1 MPKIHDA
8 QPAALLRASRVAAG
22 GLIDRRVFLR
32 GGAVA
37 GLALAGGWTAGV
49 AAAPIGEQAHAWR
62 KRIGAPM
69 SATGTPSHHVES
81 RLKRGVLQPYGA
93 IAPGSGA
100 S

>member
-37 GLALAGGWTAGV
+37 GLALAGGWTPV
-49 AAAPIGEQAHAWR
+49 R
-62 KRIGAPM
+62 R
-69 SATGTPSHHVES
+69 SAN
-81 RLKRGVLQPYGA
+81 RRM
-93 IAPGSGA
+93 PGGNA
-100 S
+100 SARR